1 MEPTVLAS
9 VLGVLNSFL
18 WFIFLLILVILF
30 RKNIAEVL
38 YALNWRVKSGAQVK
52 IASLELGA
60 TYVAPDTD
68 ISQGGGVIEARPD
81 KQRKRYAERGNY
93 YLPNRDI
100 FMVHRLAPSK
110 RPNQLYDI
118 LIYLVPHKAATL
130 AGIQTVEY
138 YFGPHWNDMTFTS
151 TDRANGFSIST
162 SAYGPFVC
170 TAELHFTDGTT
181 TTIWRYVDFEMGAV
195 GKG

>member
-9 VLGVLNSFL
+9 ILGILNSFL
-18 WFIFLLILVILF
+18 WFVFLLILVILF
-30 RKNIAEVL
+30 RKNIAQVL
-38 YALNWRVKSGAQVK
+38 YSLSWRVKSGAQVK

-68 ISQGGGVIEARPD
+68 ILKGGGVIEARQD

-130 AGIQTVEY
+130 ACVQKVEY
-138 YFGPHWNDMTFTS
+138 YFGPHWKDMTLPLRTGRVAFQYPHRLMGHS
-151 TDRANGFSIST
+151 YVQQSST
-162 SAYGPFVC
+162 SLMEQRP
-170 TAELHFTDGTT
+170 
-181 TTIWRYVDFEMGAV
+181 
-195 GKG
+195 